1 MKKYIDTIEN
11 NKKMGEDLPGCE
23 AGPLH
28 LGSPMDRRSFI
39 AGSTL
44 VAGGM
49 LAYPLMVSSTAK
61 QLRLRVGAR
70 AQGMRPLCPTSVSL
84 WLNNLRGCCQGALR
98 VGNSRGVSCI
108 KNIAG
113 VLMTLKPGGLRELH
127 WHANAAEWAY
137 VIEGNVRVTI
147 VDPQG
152 RIEIAD
158 FAPGD
163 VCTFL
168 AAMPIRFKGLPSGRV
183 KRSFC
188 SYLTTVIFLNS
199 QHSVSRTGSPRRPRK
214 LWQRVSIS
222 LLQI

>member
-1 MKKYIDTIEN
+1 MKKIIKTIKN
-11 NKKMGEDLPGCE
+11 NKEKGEDFPGSE
-23 AGPLH
+23 AGPPR

-49 LAYPLMVSSTAK
+49 LAYPLMVSSAGETTPTQSGSARNETTLPDFSFPLAQQPARVLPGGSAREATAV
-61 QLRLRVGAR
+61 QF
-70 AQGMRPLCPTSVSL
+70 PVS
-84 WLNNLRGCCQGALR
+84 
-98 VGNSRGVSCI
+98 

-137 VIEGNVRVTI
+137 VIEGAVRVTI

-163 VCTFL
+163 V
-168 AAMPIRFKGLPSGRV
+168 
-183 KRSFC
+183 
-188 SYLTTVIFLNS
+188 
-199 QHSVSRTGSPRRPRK
+199 
-214 LWQRVSIS
+214 W
-222 LLQI
+222 